1 MQKEIIIEQLSSYTK
16 QVRRMAKDQRL
27 MVTHI
32 SLFTAMF
39 VAWQQN
45 GYTSPFPITR
55 KGLMAFSRIA
65 SVATYHK
72 CIRELD
78 ELGYIR
84 YQPSFNPKT
93 GSLIYW
99 HEAV

>member
-1 MQKEIIIEQLSSYTK
+1 MQKELNSQLAGYSK
-16 QVRRMAKDQRL
+16 QIRHMAKDQRL
-27 MVTHI
+27 LATHI

-45 GYTSPFPITR
+45 GYVSPFAVTR
-55 KGLMAFSRIA
+55 KELMAFSRVA

-78 ELGYIR
+78 ELGYIKYEPR
-84 YQPSFNPKT
+84 FNPKT

-99 HEAV
+99 L